1 MASQNSANATGSGHQ
16 SLTSSSST
24 NAATAIPTSTS
35 FPHKKVLVLLLCWED
50 EQDGVWGEIIRLETV
65 LNIRYKFETDFYRI
79 PLRIQTPT
87 SWRSSRRS
95 RRRRRWRRA
104 WSSCTMA
111 VMDG

>member
-50 EQDGVWGEIIRLETV
+50 EQDGVWGEIIRLETNPDSHF
-65 LNIRYKFETDFYRI
+65 LEKFQEIKEKAEMEESLVILYYGSHGRMSKDKE
-79 PLRIQTPT
+79 
-87 SWRSSRRS
+87 
-95 RRRRRWRRA
+95 
-104 WSSCTMA
+104 
-111 VMDG
+111 GKH